1 MTIVEGQI
9 ETLTK
14 LKESLSRSGITRF
27 NSIGEIG
34 RFLRDY
40 ESEKRQLPSY
50 VESELEAE
58 IQDMQSTLLT
68 HQQTYDELKTSIRNE
83 IEQKVQQLEIE
94 TKKASDN
101 SNRNIFFKVF
111 CFLKVKSLSRRKSRL
126 ESNLDNILKKKTS
139 NAQDTLARLKNEI
152 ANCLENRKNII
163 SERYKKSLDELTY
176 TKAVV
181 DELYPLIA
189 GAIGENSVVQA
200 LQQLSDDFYLIN
212 DFSMKF
218 APPIYNKK
226 ENDRIFSIQIDHLL
240 VCQSGLFLLETKN
253 WSKTSVENLD
263 LRSPVK
269 QILRTSFA
277 LFVLLN
283 SDSKSNDIKLERHH
297 WGVKKIPIRNIIV
310 MINEKPKEEFKH
322 VKVLSLNELI
332 GYIQYFDQTF
342 NGEEVKGIFEYLKRR
357 M

>member
-9 ETLTK
+9 VPLKK

-27 NSIGEIG
+27 NSIGEIN

-40 ESEKRQLPSY
+40 ESEKKQLPSHI
-50 VESELEAE
+50 ESALEAE
-58 IQDMQSTLLT
+58 IQDMQSTLIS
-68 HQQTYDELKTSIRNE
+68 HQHSYDELKTNIRNE
-83 IEQKVQQLEIE
+83 IKQKIQKLEVE
-94 TKKASDN
+94 TKQVSDK
-101 SNRNIFFKVF
+101 SNRNIFYKVF
-111 CFLKVKSLSRRKSRL
+111 YFLKIKSLSHRKANLENNL
-126 ESNLDNILKKKTS
+126 ESILKKKTS
-139 NAQDTLARLKNEI
+139 NAENTVARLKNEI
-152 ANCLENRKNII
+152 DDCLENREKII
-163 SERYKKSLDELTY
+163 SERCKKSLEDLTY
-176 TKAVV
+176 TKEVV
-181 DELYPLIA
+181 DGLYTLVA
-189 GAIGENSVVQA
+189 GAIGESSVVKT
-200 LQQLSDDFYLIN
+200 LQQLSDDCYLIN
-212 DFSMKF
+212 DFSIKF
-218 APPIYNKK
+218 DPPIYNKK

-240 VCQSGLFLLETKN
+240 VCQSGIFLLETKN

-283 SDSKSNDIKLERHH
+283 SDSKLNDIKLERHH
-297 WGVKKIPIRNIIV
+297 WGAKKIPIRNIIV

-342 NGEEVKGIFEYLKRR
+342 NGEEVKGIFEYLKKS